1 MKLTKTNSEDLRG
14 VFFIVKGQYKHHTTP
29 VFVNKAT
36 QSEQCLGGYNPTD
49 PHTKEWYM
57 VLDNIEFNC
66 VACGGD
72 FDTVKRGVYEAIT
85 TYKTKERYLHAQ
97 KRKQGNKVSAPMR
110 CLYEHVYKE
119 FGDYYEDTV
128 EEQEDLAYS
137 SGVFKTPLQRSKD
150 IQKKL
155 KVGKIKV
162 EGREEKKEEKRK
174 TPLHKKSV
182 THLTKRTPLKRLTTV

>member
-1 MKLTKTNSEDLRG
+1 MKLTKTHSEDLRG

-110 CLYEHVYKE
+110 CLYEQVYKE

-137 SGVFKTPLQRSKD
+137 SGVFKTPLQRSRD
-150 IQKKL
+150 IKRKVG
-155 KVGKIKV
+155 VGKIKI
-162 EGREEKKEEKRK
+162 EEKSTPVHKKEVTTLRKK
-174 TPLHKKSV
+174 TPLKK
-182 THLTKRTPLKRLTTV
+182 TPLKRLTV

>member
-1 MKLTKTNSEDLRG
+1 MWCCSSYIT
-14 VFFIVKGQYKHHTTP
+14 
-29 VFVNKAT
+29 
-36 QSEQCLGGYNPTD
+36 
-49 PHTKEWYM
+49 
-57 VLDNIEFNC
+57 NIEFNC

-85 TYKTKERYLHAQ
+85 TYKTKERYLLAQ

-110 CLYEHVYKE
+110 CLYEQVYKE

-128 EEQEDLAYS
+128 EEQEDLAYN

-162 EGREEKKEEKRK
+162 EGREEKRR
-174 TPLHKKSV
+174 TPLHKKEV
-182 THLTKRTPLKRLTTV
+182 TTLRKKTPLKKTPLKRLTV

>member
-1 MKLTKTNSEDLRG
+1 MKLTKTHSEDLRG

-110 CLYEHVYKE
+110 CLYEQVYKE

-128 EEQEDLAYS
+128 EEQEDLAYG
-137 SGVFKTPLQRSKD
+137 SGVFRTPLQRSKD
-150 IQKKL
+150 IKKKTTVKRL
-155 KVGKIKV
+155 VTPNTT
-162 EGREEKKEEKRK
+162 EKKEVAVKKTIRRK
-174 TPLHKKSV
+174 A
-182 THLTKRTPLKRLTTV
+182 PLKRSLKKLSI

>member
-85 TYKTKERYLHAQ
+85 TYKTKERYLLAQ

-128 EEQEDLAYS
+128 EEQEDLAYN
-137 SGVFKTPLQRSKD
+137 SGVFKTPLQRSRD
-150 IQKKL
+150 IKRKVG
-155 KVGKIKV
+155 VGKIKI
-162 EGREEKKEEKRK
+162 EEKSTPVHKKEVTILRKK
-174 TPLHKKSV
+174 TPLKK
-182 THLTKRTPLKRLTTV
+182 TPLKRLTV